1 MVQVQVVQLP
11 ALGGR
16 GRQNVD
22 VAGAALHRGEVGL
35 QLKQGEG
42 RGHEDGVLRQLQEGG
57 VGVRGLAQQP
67 ALPRDGVSDV
77 HWAQR
82 GSTPE
87 GGGGQV
93 VRTLQ
98 CQEHMV

>member
-22 VAGAALHRGEVGL
+22 VAGAALHRGEVSL

-42 RGHEDGVLRQLQEGG
+42 RGLEDGVLRQLQEGG

-67 ALPRDGVSDV
+67 ALPGDGGCHV
-77 HWAQR
+77 HWA
-82 GSTPE
+82 
-87 GGGGQV
+87 GGAGGV
-93 VRTLQ
+93 KGLMGPKGNNLNILRLFF
-98 CQEHMV
+98 